1 MENSNGMADIGHD
14 VTTRDAVVPEEEAVL
29 ATVVLVVLVIQRV
42 GPSNPS

>member
-1 MENSNGMADIGHD
+1 MADIGHD

-29 ATVVLVVLVIQRV
+29 VATVVLVVLVIQRV